1 MKNLIIRITTIFIIG
16 TMSSQLHA
24 QDQGTVT
31 DRSTQAFQWILES
44 NVGNGH
50 GGTQMKL
57 NRNDFALFPV
67 IVESGSLSGGRL
79 RLKSE
84 LNNGT
89 DWLIDNSKNRFRV
102 FTDGYERISVNT
114 KSEVAI
120 SAYPGSL
127 SEGGE
132 IKLLGAAGNNPWHLD
147 NVNGWFRLHHSG
159 AVWFAVSN
167 SGQVQSKSIKVTNS
181 PTADFVF
188 KSDYKLPKLSEVEKF
203 ILNNK
208 HLPEIQSAK
217 NMTENGV
224 IIEEFQ
230 IKLLQK
236 IEELT
241 LYTIAQQKRLDK
253 QQSDIESLQ
262 SVIKT
267 LQQ

>member
-1 MKNLIIRITTIFIIG
+1 MKNLSIVIAVIFTIGAFSTQI
-16 TMSSQLHA
+16 QA
-24 QDQGTVT
+24 QDLGTVT
-31 DRSTQAFQWILES
+31 NESSRAFQWRLES

-57 NRNDFALFPV
+57 NRNDLTLFPV

-89 DWLIDNSKNRFRV
+89 DWLLDNSNNRFRI
-102 FTDGYERISVNT
+102 FTDGYERFSINT
-114 KSEVAI
+114 KSEVAV
-120 SAYPGSL
+120 SASPGSL

-167 SGQVQSKSIKVTNS
+167 GGQVQSKSIKVTNS

-188 KSDYKLPKLSEVEKF
+188 ESDYRLPNLSEVEKY
-203 ILNNK
+203 ILENK
-208 HLPEIQSAK
+208 HLPEIQSARD
-217 NMTENGV
+217 MTENGV

-241 LYTIAQQKRLDK
+241 LYTIAQQKRLDD
-253 QQSDIESLQ
+253 QQ
-262 SVIKT
+262 SVIVG
-267 LQQ
+267 LQSEIKKLKQ